1 MRNSFTNLPFN
12 LFYPSG
18 KLIPLYLINIFEM
31 KHIILF
37 AVLLF
42 SMARCSKELVF
53 EDQSFQK
60 KTTLPCKGKC
70 PQINLRIPIAKDVP
84 VVADS
89 INKKVFSVLK
99 EIIYFG
105 EKPYTST
112 NYNGLLA
119 SFIGSYEKL
128 QKDFPKDTF
137 GWEAKIEGK
146 VKYQSDS
153 ILNIEINHY
162 TYMGGAHGY
171 QGLRSLIFDP
181 ETGKTI
187 SNNKLFKNKNAFKA
201 FAEKK
206 FRAKYKISENQSIN
220 STGLMFEDGKFE
232 LPQNIFYTDKGLLLY
247 YNRYEAASYSD
258 GPKELLLSYKEVNEY
273 LRLK

>member
-1 MRNSFTNLPFN
+1 
-12 LFYPSG
+12 
-18 KLIPLYLINIFEM
+18 M
-31 KHIILF
+31 KHFILF
-37 AVLLF
+37 SLVLF
-42 SMARCSKELVF
+42 SMARCSNELTF

-60 KTTLPCKGKC
+60 KTSLPCEKNC
-70 PQINLRIPIAKDVP
+70 PAISVRIPVAKNVP
-84 VVADS
+84 IVADS

-99 EIIYFG
+99 GIVYFG

-137 GWEAKIEGK
+137 GWEAKIEGR

-162 TYMGGAHGY
+162 TYTGGAHGY

-181 ETGKTI
+181 NTGKSI
-187 SNNKLFKNKNAFKA
+187 PNDQLFKNKNAFTT

-206 FRAKYKISENQSIN
+206 FRAKYKIPENQSIN
-220 STGLMFEDGKFE
+220 ATGLMFEDEKFN

-247 YNRYEAASYSD
+247 YNSYEVASYAD
-258 GPKELLLSYKEVNEY
+258 GTKELLLPYTEINDY
-273 LRLK
+273 LARK